1 MPLVPPPMST
11 APVSTPAAPR
21 VCVVGGGFGGL
32 YTALYLHGK
41 CRRRRQPCEI
51 ALVEPS
57 DRFTFTPLLY
67 EVLTDELQPW
77 EIAPSYASLLTGTP
91 IHHWQTAAQG
101 WDLQGRTVTLANG
114 EALPYDYLVIATGS
128 QQRPVP
134 VPGVA
139 DHAYRFRT
147 WADAAALEERLGSLE
162 ARAQDPIRITVVGG
176 GPSGVEVACKLADR
190 LGQRGQVQL
199 VERGDRILK
208 PFSPRMQR
216 VATRALVKRRVQLRF
231 ETGVQAIVP
240 GDPSSSFGAAMP
252 TTIAAAAITLD
263 TPAGTVT
270 QPMDLVV
277 WAAGTRPTPWLGD
290 EAAVPQ
296 TDQGQCATRDSLQLP
311 GHPEVF
317 VVGDQAAMTWRR
329 DRPAPQTAQ
338 SAYQAAATVAHNLL
352 AMMQGK
358 SPKVF
363 RYLHLGDMMTLGDR
377 DALVSSFGLLIH
389 GRFAA
394 LVRQVVY
401 LQRLP
406 TWSHRLK
413 VTRHR
418 LAQVGNWFKRR
429 VFGGK

>member
-11 APVSTPAAPR
+11 ASVSTPAVPR
-21 VCVVGGGFGGL
+21 ICVVGGGFGGL
-32 YTALYLHGK
+32 YTALYLHEK
-41 CRRRRQPCEI
+41 CQRRRQPCAI
-51 ALVEPS
+51 ALIEPS

-67 EVLTDELQPW
+67 EVLTDELKPW
-77 EIAPSYASLLTGTP
+77 EIAPSYTSLLTGTT

-101 WDLQGRTVTLANG
+101 WDLQARTVTLASG
-114 EALPYDYLVIATGS
+114 EEMPYDYLVIATGS

-147 WADAAALEERLGSLE
+147 WADAAALEERLGQLE
-162 ARAQDPIRITVVGG
+162 ASAQNSIRITIVGG

-190 LGQRGQVQL
+190 LGERGQVQL
-199 VERGDRILK
+199 VERGDLVLK

-216 VATRALVKRRVQLRF
+216 VATRALVKRQVQLRF
-231 ETGVQAIVP
+231 ETGVQAI
-240 GDPSSSFGAAMP
+240 AAD
-252 TTIAAAAITLD
+252 AITLE
-263 TPAGTVT
+263 TSAGTVT

-290 EAAVPQ
+290 ETTVPQ
-296 TDQGQCATRDSLQLP
+296 TDQGQCTTRDSLQLP

-317 VVGDQAAMTWRR
+317 VVGDQAAMTWQRN
-329 DRPAPQTAQ
+329 RPAPQTAQ
-338 SAYQAAATVAHNLL
+338 AAYQAAATVAHNLL
-352 AMMQGK
+352 AVMQGK
-358 SPKVF
+358 SPKAF

-389 GRFAA
+389 GRLAA
-394 LVRQVVY
+394 LIRQVVY

-413 VTRHR
+413 VARHR
-418 LAQVGNWFKRR
+418 LAQVGAWLKQGISRLR
-429 VFGGK
+429 

>member
-1 MPLVPPPMST
+1 MST
-11 APVSTPAAPR
+11 ASVSTSAVHR

-41 CRRRRQPCEI
+41 CRRRQPCEI

-67 EVLTDELQPW
+67 EVLTDELKPW
-77 EIAPSYASLLTGTP
+77 EIAPSYASLLTGTT
-91 IHHWQTAAQG
+91 IHHWQTAAQS
-101 WDLQGRTVTLANG
+101 WDLQARTVTLASG
-114 EALPYDYLVIATGS
+114 EVLPYDYLVVATGS

-134 VPGVA
+134 VPGVL

-147 WADAAALEERLGSLE
+147 WADAAALEERLGELE
-162 ARAQDPIRITVVGG
+162 ASAQDPLRITVVGG

-190 LGQRGQVQL
+190 LGQRGQVKL

-231 ETGVQAIVP
+231 ETGVQAMVP
-240 GDPSSSFGAAMP
+240 RDQSS
-252 TTIAAAAITLD
+252 TIAADAITLE
-263 TPAGTVT
+263 TSSGVVT

-290 EAAVPQ
+290 DTVVPP
-296 TDQGQCATRDSLQLP
+296 TDQGQRPTRDSLQLP

-329 DRPAPQTAQ
+329 NRPAPQTAQ
-338 SAYQAAATVAHNLL
+338 AAYQAAATVAHNLL
-352 AMMQGK
+352 AVMQGR
-358 SPKVF
+358 SPKAF

-389 GRFAA
+389 GRLAA

-406 TWSHRLK
+406 TWHHRLK
-413 VTRHR
+413 VARYR

-429 VFGGK
+429 VFGRK

>member
-1 MPLVPPPMST
+1 MST
-11 APVSTPAAPR
+11 ASVSTSAVPR
-21 VCVVGGGFGGL
+21 VCVIGGGFGGL
-32 YTALYLHGK
+32 YTALYLHKK
-41 CRRRRQPCEI
+41 CQRRRQPCEI

-67 EVLTDELQPW
+67 EVLTDELKPW
-77 EIAPSYASLLTGTP
+77 EIAPSYASLLAGTT
-91 IHHWQTAAQG
+91 IHHWQTAAQS
-101 WDLQGRTVTLANG
+101 WDLQARTVTLANG
-114 EALPYDYLVIATGS
+114 EVLPYDYLVIATGS

-134 VPGVA
+134 VPGVL
-139 DHAYRFRT
+139 DHTYRFRT
-147 WADAAALEERLGSLE
+147 WADAAALEERLGELE
-162 ARAQDPIRITVVGG
+162 TGPQDPLRITVVGG

-199 VERGDRILK
+199 VERGDRVLK
-208 PFSPRMQR
+208 PFSARMQR

-231 ETGVQAIVP
+231 ETGVQAI
-240 GDPSSSFGAAMP
+240 AAD
-252 TTIAAAAITLD
+252 AITLE
-263 TPAGTVT
+263 TSAGTVT

-290 EAAVPQ
+290 DTVVPQ
-296 TDQGQCATRDSLQLP
+296 TDQGQRPTRDSLQLP

-338 SAYQAAATVAHNLL
+338 AAYQAAATVAHNLL
-352 AMMQGK
+352 AVMRGK
-358 SPKVF
+358 SPKAF

-413 VTRHR
+413 VARYR
-418 LAQVGNWFKRR
+418 LTQVGTWFKR
-429 VFGGK
+429 